1 MVRNIHFG
9 GALPGI
15 ASSRF
20 SQSMAGIFGPR
31 HLAKHAQHGE
41 HRGDRNYLFDE
52 PIVIRPDRC
61 QQSGKSRTPGVLR
74 PCPDPSVRRMPEAN
88 RR

>member
-1 MVRNIHFG
+1 MAVMVRNIHFG

-31 HLAKHAQHGE
+31 HLA
-41 HRGDRNYLFDE
+41 
-52 PIVIRPDRC
+52 
-61 QQSGKSRTPGVLR
+61 STPSTASTAATATTFSMS
-74 PCPDPSVRRMPEAN
+74 PS
-88 RR
+88 

>member
-31 HLAKHAQHGE
+31 RLASTPSTASAAAMAST
-41 HRGDRNYLFDE
+41 FFM
-52 PIVIRPDRC
+52 
-61 QQSGKSRTPGVLR
+61 SR
-74 PCPDPSVRRMPEAN
+74 S
-88 RR
+88 